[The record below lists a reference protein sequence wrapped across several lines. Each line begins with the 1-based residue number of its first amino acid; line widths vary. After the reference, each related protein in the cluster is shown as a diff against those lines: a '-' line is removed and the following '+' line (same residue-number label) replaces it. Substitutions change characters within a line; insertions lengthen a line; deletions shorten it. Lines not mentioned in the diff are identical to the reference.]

1 MRLTLFLLIPFLAS
15 LSLAAPQDVNT
26 LAKDFEKQKKTL
38 EEQELKQRQVL
49 SALYQINKRIKKTVT
64 EKSEAMQE
72 RAFVEGNIHTLAVKI
87 GELETQAKSQ
97 KAHLAERLKAIYQLG
112 GQSLARLFLNTSSS
126 AQMERNLK
134 IMGLIAG
141 RDLDLIRGYTQDMK
155 DLQVKKEKLAGRLA
169 YLKQLEGRILRQEK
183 NYLAEQN
190 TKNKILDGIRKSKL
204 FALNKINSLRE
215 KSLQYNIDDAG
226 LFDLLFRP
234 SFSDQKG
241 QLPAPLQGIVSE
253 KFGFEKAFDHPY
265 TLNHKGIF
273 ITASLG
279 QDIKSVFE
287 GTVSF
292 AGELPGFGKT
302 LIIDHG
308 DHYYTV
314 YSHAQELKV
323 RMGEEVSQSQAIAT
337 VGHSARDSRDGLYFE
352 IRHFSEPYD
361 PQLWMK
367 GFSL

>member
-1 MRLTLFLLIPFLAS
+1 MRLICACLILS
-15 LSLAAPQDVNT
+15 LSSVSFAAPQDVDSI
-26 LAKDFEKQKKTL
+26 AKDFEKQKKTL

-64 EKSEAMQE
+64 EKSETMQE
-72 RAFVEGNIHTLAVKI
+72 RAFVEGNIHTLSAKVS
-87 GELETQAKSQ
+87 ELETQSKSQ
-97 KAHLAERLKAIYQLG
+97 KALLAERLKAIYQLG
-112 GQSLARLFLNTSSS
+112 GQSLARLFLNTVNS
-126 AQMERNLK
+126 AQLERNLK

-141 RDLDLIRGYTQDMK
+141 RDLDLIRDYTQDMK
-155 DLQVKKEKLAGRLA
+155 DLKSKKLKLAGRLER
-169 YLKQLEGRILRQEK
+169 LKQLEGKITKQEK
-183 NYLAEQN
+183 SFLTEQSV
-190 TKNKILDGIRKSKL
+190 KNKILDGIRKNKL
-204 FALNKINSLRE
+204 FAMNKINSLRE
-215 KSLQYNIDDAG
+215 KSLQYNIDDSG

-241 QLPAPLQGIVSE
+241 QLPKPLDGVVAQ
-253 KFGFEKAFDHPY
+253 KFGLEKAAEHPY
-265 TLNHKGIF
+265 TLNHKGVF
-273 ITASLG
+273 IKANPG
-279 QDIKSVFE
+279 EDIKSVFE

-314 YSHAQELKV
+314 YSHAQEFKV
-323 RMGEEVSQSQAIAT
+323 HTGDEVTQLQAIAT
-337 VGHSARDSRDGLYFE
+337 VGHSLQDNRDGLYFE